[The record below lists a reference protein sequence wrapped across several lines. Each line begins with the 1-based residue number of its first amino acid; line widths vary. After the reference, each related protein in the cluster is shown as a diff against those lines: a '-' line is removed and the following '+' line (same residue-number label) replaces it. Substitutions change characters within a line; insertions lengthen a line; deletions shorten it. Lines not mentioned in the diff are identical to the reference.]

1 MKVLIIIILSLVM
14 GMGTTRISS
23 IDQGS
28 TWIHLYNESGQK
40 YKTLSVS
47 SVGEIVGYSS
57 TFFITRTNHW
67 YHLWDADG
75 KKYKTLSISST
86 GEIISVSGDTF
97 TSRTTHWIYTWDR
110 YGKKI
115 NTRAAR

>member
-1 MKVLIIIILSLVM
+1 M
-14 GMGTTRISS
+14 GTGTTRISS

-57 TFFITRTNHW
+57 TFFI
-67 YHLWDADG
+67 
-75 KKYKTLSISST
+75 
-86 GEIISVSGDTF
+86 
-97 TSRTTHWIYTWDR
+97 SRTTHWIYTWDR